1 MATKND
7 LRDVAQTLF
16 MQGYSQKEIA
26 KKLGKA
32 EQTVS
37 RWSKEENW
45 KTKKTNILMSKDSR
59 LSELYEEL
67 NEFNRMIKAK
77 EGFKIATAAEADARR
92 KLIRDIKDLET
103 KYNLAE
109 TIQIGLDLTAFIR
122 ETDFDTA
129 LIVLNW
135 YDSFVENLIKKQ
147 KWGEKE

>member
-26 KKLGKA
+26 KKLGKV

-37 RWSKEENW
+37 RWSKEGNW

-67 NEFNRMIKAK
+67 KETNRMIKSK
-77 EGFKIATAAEADARR
+77 EGFKVATAAEADARR
-92 KLIRDIKDLET
+92 KLIRDISDLET
-103 KYNLAE
+103 KYNIGEA
-109 TIQIGLDLTAFIR
+109 IQIAREFTTFVR

-129 LIVLNW
+129 TIILDLFDKFIEQLVQ
-135 YDSFVENLIKKQ
+135 KQ
-147 KWGEKE
+147 KWGDKE